1 MIGYITL
8 TARCN
13 AGTAFGP
20 AISRTVNNAVIYNN
34 FSVVNNGDDA
44 VFPSLVLKLAN
55 NSLPAGETHLILK
68 VENQTNN
75 SAIQFNK
82 VYPNEEITVDMSIR
96 RISSVDGTV
105 SHNIYES
112 WLRNY
117 LSLDSGANNIKVSIL
132 KPSNQTAVSF
142 DVTATFIYQPIRY
155 I

>member
-1 MIGYITL
+1 LIGYITL

-34 FSVVNNGDDA
+34 FSVVNNGDDV

-55 NSLPAGETHLILK
+55 SSLPAGETHLILK

-117 LSLDSGANNIKVSIL
+117 LSLDSGANNIKVSTL
-132 KPSNQTAVSF
+132 KASDQTAVSF
-142 DVTATFIYQPIRY
+142 NVTATFIYQPIRY